1 MVAKRFLRA
10 GFRPVPLIAGGSSG
24 LASESVFPAVF
35 HVSVDPLA
43 WLRVT
48 VPRSCPPRV
57 LAVRTP
63 LHSVCVLLARPKSA
77 GLVCTGLSS
86 WYTLLVP
93 GSCCGPA
100 CWARAHRATAHAT
113 LLLRQCSWQCCGSR
127 PSSLLALISV
137 YSAPPGSYHGSR
149 RSGDLCRVALHLA
162 VLHPCAL
169 PRSRSVKQ
177 RSVAESSWPYREVV
191 SLGPHCP
198 CIPLPL

>member
-1 MVAKRFLRA
+1 MA
-10 GFRPVPLIAGGSSG
+10 GFHPVPHIAVGSSW
-24 LASESVFPAVF
+24 LATDPALPAVF
-35 HVSVDPLA
+35 PVSLVGLTWP
-43 WLRVT
+43 RVT
-48 VPRSCPPRV
+48 VPRGSHRGGADV
-57 LAVRTP
+57 WNP
-63 LHSVCVLLARPKSA
+63 LHSVCVLLARPMLRRTHLRGPCYVVHLVVSRRSA
-77 GLVCTGLSS
+77 D
-86 WYTLLVP
+86 
-93 GSCCGPA
+93 CGPA

-113 LLLRQCSWQCCGSR
+113 LLLRQCSSQCCGSR

>member
-1 MVAKRFLRA
+1 MAPSDSSSCLS
-10 GFRPVPLIAGGSSG
+10 SSG
-24 LASESVFPAVF
+24 ASCSDSASSRVRPASPA
-35 HVSVDPLA
+35 H
-43 WLRVT
+43 
-48 VPRSCPPRV
+48 VPRDSY
-57 LAVRTP
+57 VRGC
-63 LHSVCVLLARPKSA
+63 L
-77 GLVCTGLSS
+77 
-86 WYTLLVP
+86 P
-93 GSCCGPA
+93 GAPYWFRAPADCGPA

-113 LLLRQCSWQCCGSR
+113 LLLRQCSSQCCGSR

-169 PRSRSVKQ
+169 PRSRSVIQ

>member
-1 MVAKRFLRA
+1 MAKSDSSSFLS
-10 GFRPVPLIAGGSSG
+10 SSG
-24 LASESVFPAVF
+24 ASCSDSASFRVRPASPAQVRGTRLYGVVF
-35 HVSVDPLA
+35 
-43 WLRVT
+43 
-48 VPRSCPPRV
+48 
-57 LAVRTP
+57 
-63 LHSVCVLLARPKSA
+63 
-77 GLVCTGLSS
+77 LVHP
-86 WYTLLVP
+86 LVP

-113 LLLRQCSWQCCGSR
+113 LLLRQCSSQCCGSR

-149 RSGDLCRVALHLA
+149 RSGDLCRVGLHLA
-162 VLHPCAL
+162 VLHPCSL